1 MIILNI
7 FLYIFITLFY
17 AAVIVGYGAQFKK
30 RIFHDDNDSIGEFGI
45 YGFITLYFLSILI
58 HFLLPINFFVNL
70 PILGLGT
77 YFFFKEIKFNKIKF
91 VTNKKFLF
99 FLFLFFVLSFTNQ
112 FHDDA
117 YLYHLPYINYVQK
130 FKIIFGLVTIND
142 FLAYG
147 HGFFDILALFRL
159 PKISNSLVFT
169 LPVIFLAFFIM
180 YLYEQAKKNNFYNKF
195 FISIIISVLFFRYYQ
210 SKDYGTDLPV
220 LILIFLIQIN
230 LLNYFF
236 NKNINYFYKSVLY
249 FLTGVFFKVY
259 MLFAVFYLFP
269 FILLIKLKKIQLT
282 KHKKIISFLFLL
294 VFLSFGKNII
304 HSGCLIYPMHQT
316 CLNSQSISWSY
327 GKDLSKKRMIFLE
340 ATSKGWL
347 SNYRFSTESKFIQPD
362 KYLKIYK
369 YNYYKN
375 LILDQDFFHF
385 ILVILVFLVLLI
397 LNRNKEI
404 KTKVNNQE
412 KILSNIKKYLFFSSL
427 VALLFW
433 FMFSPHLRYGGY
445 GFIIFLLFSIATILN
460 LIKKTNFKKIKV
472 FIFIGLAFLIIKNI
486 DRTYKETLNEK
497 FSVIPKFKNFSYTSS
512 SHLPVNINVSDDNNF
527 CGNIEMLC
535 VVKSNL
541 LSIKYI
547 KSNFNYLF
555 IKKNKNEVI
564 NHMNFELEK
573 MKMLKENLQK

>member
-1 MIILNI
+1 M
-7 FLYIFITLFY
+7 
-17 AAVIVGYGAQFKK
+17 
-30 RIFHDDNDSIGEFGI
+30 
-45 YGFITLYFLSILI
+45 
-58 HFLLPINFFVNL
+58 
-70 PILGLGT
+70 
-77 YFFFKEIKFNKIKF
+77 
-91 VTNKKFLF
+91 
-99 FLFLFFVLSFTNQ
+99 
-112 FHDDA
+112 
-117 YLYHLPYINYVQK
+117 
-130 FKIIFGLVTIND
+130 
-142 FLAYG
+142 
-147 HGFFDILALFRL
+147 
-159 PKISNSLVFT
+159 
-169 LPVIFLAFFIM
+169 
-180 YLYEQAKKNNFYNKF
+180 
-195 FISIIISVLFFRYYQ
+195 
-210 SKDYGTDLPV
+210 
-220 LILIFLIQIN
+220 
-230 LLNYFF
+230 
-236 NKNINYFYKSVLY
+236 
-249 FLTGVFFKVY
+249 
-259 MLFAVFYLFP
+259 
-269 FILLIKLKKIQLT
+269 
-282 KHKKIISFLFLL
+282 
-294 VFLSFGKNII
+294 
-304 HSGCLIYPMHQT
+304 
-316 CLNSQSISWSY
+316 
-327 GKDLSKKRMIFLE
+327 
-340 ATSKGWL
+340 
-347 SNYRFSTESKFIQPD
+347 
-362 KYLKIYK
+362 
-369 YNYYKN
+369 
-375 LILDQDFFHF
+375 ILDQDFFHF